1 MKLTYL
7 KQNYTQLILI
17 ALILTL
23 VCSCGS
29 GTSKQSANAEGFT
42 NIEQELNSKFGNN
55 AYYTDLSISYNSS
68 IGNMISVTVT
78 EDPESLKMGQWINS
92 QDSWKQTSE
101 ITLEVP
107 QGSKAADFMFQLNDA
122 ISLSQ
127 LGTLI
132 EKSSEQLKSEK
143 KLENPTLSIAHVKFP
158 KNVEFSKAEYAI
170 NLKPENGGTTFSF
183 YYKLNGEL
191 IKMDY

>member
-17 ALILTL
+17 ALTLTL
-23 VCSCGS
+23 VCSCGT

-42 NIEQELNSKFGNN
+42 NIEQELNSKFGKN
-55 AYYTDLSISYNSS
+55 AYYTDLSISYDAT

-78 EDPESLKMGQWINS
+78 EDPESLKMEQWINS
-92 QDSWKQTSE
+92 QDSWEQTSE

-127 LGTLI
+127 LGALVAN
-132 EKSSEQLKSEK
+132 SCDQLKSEK
-143 KLENPTLSIAHVKFP
+143 NIENPTLSIAHVKFP
-158 KNVEFSKAEYAI
+158 KNGEFSKAEYAI
-170 NLKPENGGTTFSF
+170 NLKPENGGTTFRF

>member
-7 KQNYTQLILI
+7 KQNCLQLVLI
-17 ALILTL
+17 ALTLML
-23 VCSCGS
+23 VCSCGN
-29 GTSKQSANAEGFT
+29 GISKQSANAEGFA

-55 AYYTDLSISYNSS
+55 AYYTDLSISYDRS

-101 ITLEVP
+101 ITIEVP
-107 QGSKAADFMFQLNDA
+107 QGSKAADFMFQFNKT
-122 ISLSQ
+122 ISLTKLGQ
-127 LGTLI
+127 LV
-132 EKSSEQLKSEK
+132 EQSIQKLKNDK
-143 KLENPTLSIAHVKFP
+143 NLENPTLSIAGIHYP
-158 KNVEFSKAEYAI
+158 DNGDATKAEYRV
-170 NLKPENGGTTFSF
+170 NLKPVNGGTTFNF

-191 IKMDY
+191 IEMDY

>member
-17 ALILTL
+17 ALTLTL

-29 GTSKQSANAEGFT
+29 GTSKQSANTEGFT
-42 NIEQELNSKFGNN
+42 NIEQELNSKFGKN
-55 AYYTDLSISYNSS
+55 AYYTDLSISYDAS

-107 QGSKAADFMFQLNDA
+107 QGSKASDFMFQLNDA

-132 EKSSEQLKSEK
+132 EKSREQLKSEK
-143 KLENPTLSIAHVKFP
+143 NLENPTLSIAQVKFP
-158 KNVEFSKAEYAI
+158 KNGEFSKVEYAI

-183 YYKLNGEL
+183 YYNLNGDL